1 MEMTKRIAITPA
13 PEPLEA
19 YARHFD
25 DLLGRS
31 NQREEFRRYLEGLL
45 LPTERHKTLTGLVNT
60 EPLVGAQQ
68 PRAQKLQWFLS
79 ESTWDER
86 QVQAQRLKLLLDDP
100 STAPNERGVL
110 VIDETGDRK
119 DGHQTA
125 HVSRQYLANLG
136 KIDNGVVSVSSL
148 WADEGVYYPID
159 VEPYTP
165 AVYFAKGK
173 DDPQFRTKLKIALQ
187 LVERAVQEAI
197 PFRAVVADSFYGEDR
212 GVREGLR
219 GLSVPYVLALKPS
232 HAWWHPGDVAGT
244 LQDVAHE
251 AGWESAE
258 RPGQWVGITRTFR
271 DGSTQQW
278 WVLEIVAGPYGPD
291 KTERAIVAT
300 TDPESLPDLSTWYLV
315 TNLPT
320 PTERPAPP
328 HSFAQA
334 SVEEVIRLY
343 GLRMWVE
350 QSYKQVKHALG
361 WSQYQVRSDQA
372 IRRHWQ
378 LVCCAFSFCWYHSS
392 HTSSHAREE
401 ALKRSEL
408 QAFPQTSVPE
418 DAVGTGKK
426 KQRGTR

>member
-1 MEMTKRIAITPA
+1 MQAKR
-13 PEPLEA
+13 L
-19 YARHFD
+19 
-25 DLLGRS
+25 
-31 NQREEFRRYLEGLL
+31 GLL
-45 LPTERHKTLTGLVNT
+45 RE
-60 EPLVGAQQ
+60 
-68 PRAQKLQWFLS
+68 
-79 ESTWDER
+79 
-86 QVQAQRLKLLLDDP
+86 DP

-119 DGHQTA
+119 DGHHTA

-173 DDPQFRTKLKIALQ
+173 NDPQFRTKLKIAVQ

-219 GLSVPYVLALKPS
+219 RLCVPYVLALKPS
-232 HAWWHPGDVAGT
+232 HAWWHPEDVAGT

-251 AGWESAE
+251 AGWQSAQH
-258 RPGQWVGITRTFR
+258 PGKWVRITRTFR
-271 DGSTQQW
+271 DGSTQEW

-291 KTERAIVAT
+291 KMERAIVAT
-300 TDPESLPDLSTWYLV
+300 TDPKTLPDLSTWYLV
-315 TNLPT
+315 TNLPA
-320 PTERPAPP
+320 PTERPEPEALFPP
-328 HSFAQA
+328 A
-334 SVEEVIRLY
+334 SLEEVIRLY

-361 WSQYQVRSDQA
+361 WSQYQVRSDKA

-378 LVCCAFSFCWYHSS
+378 LVWCAFSFCWYHAS
-392 HTSSHAREE
+392 HPT
-401 ALKRSEL
+401 
-408 QAFPQTSVPE
+408 AFPTQEAKAPSEPEAPLPISVPT
-418 DAVGTGKK
+418 AAAGTGKK
-426 KQRGTR
+426 NQRRKRSSATSVLAGGAASRARVVGAVDHAQALLERLVSTAPTSCVAVSARMA